1 MKIPPFFR
9 MILIV
14 LVCGLCRSA
23 AQQTP
28 TAQAATTTMSAVPNV
43 VNYSGVLTD
52 LNGKP
57 LSGIQGV
64 TFLLYSSEQGGNP
77 LWMETQNIT
86 PARNGRYTV
95 TLGSTT
101 AQGLP
106 SDIFSSGEARWL
118 AVQVAGQPE
127 QPRVLLVAVPYAL
140 KAGDSETLGGLPA
153 SAFMLAAPANAANNA
168 GSAAGS
174 AANGNDAP
182 PAASNTSSDVTTTG
196 GTANIIPLFTTSTNI
211 QNSILTQTGTTA
223 VSVGGALDLPTLG
236 TATKSKGYN
245 SQPQDFVASVY
256 SSTSKAAVAQTF
268 QLQAE
273 AVNND
278 KSTASGSLNL
288 LYGSGTTTP
297 AETGLSIA
305 NTGLITFAAGQ
316 TFPGTGDGTITGITT
331 ASGSGLSGGG
341 TSGTLSLSIPAA
353 GVTNAMLKDS
363 SITLNASTAGGLTVP
378 GAMTLGDTY
387 TIGLKTCSANQVLE
401 YVSSAWTCENAG
413 TGTVTSVASGS
424 GLTGGPIT
432 GSGTLSIATGGVT
445 NAMLADSSLT
455 VTAGTALTGGGSVSL
470 GGTTT
475 LNVDTTKVPLLSSAN
490 TFTAAQAVTGN
501 LSSSG
506 ELSAGGVASGNTGSG
521 TIEVDAGKLN
531 TGAYGPGLLF
541 AGGGEGIAS
550 NRNSGVNQYGL
561 NFFTNYTA
569 RMAVTNSG
577 LVAVGTSAPLVQ
589 FESIDVASTGTA
601 VFGSSAVEGATAIW
615 GDASNTSG
623 TGWGVEGSTES
634 SESGSYGVAGYANS
648 TTGGPT
654 GVYGYSSSSNGLG
667 VRGASGD
674 IGVNGYADGLSITG
688 QENGYNA
695 GVWGDSGGPSGEYSG
710 VLGTADDNW
719 AGWFVNNSDTYGTLY
734 VYNAGAGGT
743 GLVLQ
748 AHGNSGD
755 CTMDTAGDVGC
766 TGTVTSV
773 VPADNGARKVSL
785 YAMQAADNWFE
796 DAGSGQLTSGSAI
809 ITLDPTFAQTVN
821 TAAGYHVF
829 LTPNGDCKGLYV
841 SQKSATSFEVH
852 ELGGG
857 NSSIGFDYRIMA
869 KRSGFETV
877 RLTDVTQQYQQME
890 KQQQLRQAL
899 KAQHQLARPKAKPT
913 KGPIPAAL
921 LAKKGK

>member
-316 TFPGTGDGTITGITT
+316 TFPGTGNGTITGITT

-577 LVAVGTSAPLVQ
+577 NVGIGTQTPGALLDVEASSSGPAINAVNSGSGDGIYGSGAVYGGYFSGGSYSLNATDSGYAAGAYGIESGPTEENIGVFGT
-589 FESIDVASTGTA
+589 VASP
-601 VFGSSAVEGATAIW
+601 SGA
-615 GDASNTSG
+615 
-623 TGWGVEGSTES
+623 
-634 SESGSYGVAGYANS
+634 
-648 TTGGPT
+648 
-654 GVYGYSSSSNGLG
+654 GVYGQN
-667 VRGASGD
+667 VGASATGESY
-674 IGVNGYADGLSITG
+674 GGY
-688 QENGYNA
+688 A
-695 GVWGDSGGPSGEYSG
+695 GVWGDGGSSAYGLVA
-710 VLGTADDNW
+710 VLGTADDAW
-719 AGWFVNNSDTYGTLY
+719 ALSGINDSDFFPTITLLNN
-734 VYNAGAGGT
+734 GGGST

-748 AHGNSGD
+748 AVGKNGQCNSDVNGNLNCSGGVS
-755 CTMDTAGDVGC
+755 AVAA
-766 TGTVTSV
+766 V
-773 VPADNGARKVSL
+773 NGGANQVALS
-785 YAMQAADNWFE
+785 AIHAPENWFE
-796 DAGSGQLTSGSAI
+796 DFGSSQLADGVAV
-809 ITLDPTFAQTVN
+809 VN
-821 TAAGYHVF
+821 IESVFGETINTGVEYHVF

-841 SQKSATSFEVH
+841 AEKSPTSFVVK

-857 NSSIGFDYRIMA
+857 TSSIAFDYRIA
-869 KRSGFETV
+869 ARRKGFENV
-877 RLTDVTQQYQQME
+877 RLPERTKAFSTANLLKRRARSAPKHIPSGLEIQKQMQE
-890 KQQQLRQAL
+890 HLKQRTVATTAL
-899 KAQHQLARPKAKPT
+899 NRK
-913 KGPIPAAL
+913 
-921 LAKKGK
+921 